1 MKSALVDQPC
11 SFAIENHD
19 KSSHGDIK
27 IVITSNSMR
36 TFTLCIKMQFGLQIV
51 FVLDPKGGRT
61 PSKITINSNNS
72 WNVEFTPTEIGKL
85 HVN

>member
-1 MKSALVDQPC
+1 
-11 SFAIENHD
+11 
-19 KSSHGDIK
+19 
-27 IVITSNSMR
+27 MR
-36 TFTLCIKMQFGLQIV
+36 TFTLCIKMQFGLQFV

-72 WNVEFTPTEIGKL
+72 WNVEFNPTEIGKL